1 MPLINLRACLTLG
14 ALLCSLPVLADAP
27 AAPIAGEMHWQTLL
41 LQHVV
46 PGDILKTLHW
56 DKAAGL
62 PAGVTNVYALQSNNS
77 LLVRATPA
85 GFTQVRDLVRA
96 LDVEPRRVQIRFA
109 LANAIATD
117 LKASGIRFDL
127 IPYPIPPHPA
137 ESDLGYAAGSVVA
150 PLLQKLT
157 KKGVVTLGPVVTT
170 SNNVNASVS
179 LSGGQPLPALPDVE
193 ALTFAAT
200 PRVNSDD
207 TVTLVLHPQATWR
220 VAGKTNPD
228 GTPATATGDIESTR
242 TVRSGDTLVFTNLFH
257 GAAGSSQ
264 LLLFVTPTLLSGGS
278 GPAAMMVK

>member
-1 MPLINLRACLTLG
+1 MPLTNLRACLTLG

-46 PGDILKTLHW
+46 PGDILKALHW

-85 GFTQVRDLVRA
+85 GFAQVRDLVRV

-109 LANAIATD
+109 LAHATD
-117 LKASGIRFDL
+117 AGLKASGVIF
-127 IPYPIPPHPA
+127 
-137 ESDLGYAAGSVVA
+137 ESA
-150 PLLQKLT
+150 PLPSLLTVPMPDTKYATGNGVAALLQALT
-157 KKGVVTLGPVVTT
+157 RQGAVTQSPVLTT
-170 SNNVNASVS
+170 SNNVDAGVTFSTPSQSLGVASV
-179 LSGGQPLPALPDVE
+179 
-193 ALTFAAT
+193 TFAAT

-207 TVTLVLHPQATWR
+207 SVTLVLHPSFS
-220 VAGKTNPD
+220 D
-228 GTPATATGDIESTR
+228 GTVKREIRTLR
-242 TVRSGDTLVFTNLFH
+242 TVRSGDTMVLVLPSPIPD
-257 GAAGSSQ
+257 AGGKN

-278 GPAAMMVK
+278 GPAAMTVK